1 MFSLKAP
8 IDFLKT
14 AGLGDGKELHEYSL
28 PGRKDRIWVVP
39 LDSKQTVGLIT
50 YEKEERVLNGTGQ
63 PSIQRRYVHTLNTE
77 SGFQRKLHAV
87 GIHMQENATDNPL

>member
-1 MFSLKAP
+1 MISAGIP
-8 IDFLKT
+8 ARAMIDR
-14 AGLGDGKELHEYSL
+14 L
-28 PGRKDRIWVVP
+28 P
-39 LDSKQTVGLIT
+39 SKGTIQ
-50 YEKEERVLNGTGQ
+50 YEERVLNGTGQ